1 MTTGRAKQSRGPW
14 LWPLLLVGIGLIL
27 LLDNFLLIEGFNPL
41 LLSPLLLVLIGVQ
54 VLLKGDFTLSNE
66 AKTFG
71 ITRGSVESAVL
82 EVSSG
87 SVDVQMRALQRE
99 GRLIAGQFA
108 EQSRPQMSVNETRAH
123 IKMDRGAT
131 PWYSLADW
139 EMGLSSDL
147 PWRIFVSTHLGQVV
161 LDLSS
166 VITEEATIA
175 TGFGDI
181 RLITPYE
188 AFGPLQV
195 RSTLGNIQ
203 LVTPYGHYAKVH
215 VKNSRLFGVNVDTTR
230 YEEIEPDVFLA
241 KDAEPDAPFVEVHL
255 SGTFGNAYLA

>member
-1 MTTGRAKQSRGPW
+1 MTTGRAKQSHGPW

-82 EVSSG
+82 EVSAG

-108 EQSRPQMSVNETRAH
+108 EQSRPQMNVTETRAH
-123 IKMDRGAT
+123 IRMDRGAT
-131 PWYSLADW
+131 PWYTLTDW
-139 EMGLSSDL
+139 EMGLSGDL
-147 PWRIFVSTHLGQVV
+147 PWRVYVSTHLGQVV

-166 VITEEATIA
+166 IITEEATVA

-188 AFGPLQV
+188 AFGPLRLQ
-195 RSTLGNIQ
+195 STLGNLQ
-203 LVTPYGHYAKVH
+203 VVTPYGHQARIYVG
-215 VKNSRLFGVNVDTTR
+215 NSRLFGVHVDDKR
-230 YEEIEPDVFLA
+230 YEQLEAGVFVA
-241 KDAEPDAPFVEVHL
+241 RDADPEAPFVEVYL

>member
-1 MTTGRAKQSRGPW
+1 MTTGRARQSRGPW
-14 LWPLLLVGIGLIL
+14 LWPLLLVGVGLIL

-82 EVSSG
+82 EVSAG
-87 SVDVQMRALQRE
+87 SIDVQMRALQRE

-108 EQSRPQMSVNETRAH
+108 EQSRPQMTVNETRAH
-123 IKMDRGAT
+123 IRMDRGAT
-131 PWYSLADW
+131 PWYSLANW

-147 PWRIFVSTHLGQVV
+147 PWRIYVTTHLGQVV

-188 AFGPLQV
+188 AFGPIRLH
-195 RSTLGNIQ
+195 STLGNIQ
-203 LVTPYGHYAKVH
+203 LVTPYGHQARINVKQSRMFNIH
-215 VKNSRLFGVNVDTTR
+215 VDDTR
-230 YEEIEPDVFLA
+230 YEQLEAGVYIA
-241 KDAEPDAPFVEVHL
+241 KDADPDSPFVEVSI